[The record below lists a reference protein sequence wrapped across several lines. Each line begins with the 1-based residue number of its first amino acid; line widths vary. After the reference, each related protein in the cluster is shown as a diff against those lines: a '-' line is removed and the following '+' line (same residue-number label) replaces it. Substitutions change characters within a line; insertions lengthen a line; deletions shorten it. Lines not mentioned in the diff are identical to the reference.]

1 MISGHG
7 DDIYSQSAK
16 VTCNF
21 STNVDTLQ
29 DLSRLR
35 KHLMGCINQIHSYP
49 EPNANSLAE
58 LMAKKHHVKP
68 ENFCIS
74 NGATEAIYLI
84 AQAFRKSKTAIIIP
98 TFSEYEDASTL
109 NKHKISYYEELDDV
123 PTSVELVWLCNPNN
137 PTGRVYTKHQLIN
150 FLDKH
155 PQATLIVDQ
164 SYEKFCPNDLF
175 TIQEACMEERLILI
189 HSLTKHYAIPGL
201 RLGYCT
207 GKIQLIQTIAQYR
220 MPWSVN
226 QLAIEAG
233 KFLETEYQN
242 LVDLELHLKNA
253 TVLYQ
258 ELYQLDGLEVLPS
271 VTQFFLCRIKNK
283 LLTAESLK
291 DYLIQTKGFLIRDAS
306 NFRGLTPQHFRVASQ
321 NPKENKELVKAIK
334 AWLSILK

>member
-29 DLSRLR
+29 DLSSLR
-35 KHLMGCINQIHSYP
+35 KHLVECLHKIHSYP

-58 LMAKKHHVKP
+58 LMARKHHLIT
-68 ENFCIS
+68 ENFCIT

-84 AQAFRKSKTAIIIP
+84 AQAFAKSKTAIIIP
-98 TFSEYEDASTL
+98 TFSEYEDASAL
-109 NKHKISYYEELDDV
+109 NKHEISYYKELSDV
-123 PTSVELVWLCNPNN
+123 PTSVDLVWLCNPNN
-137 PTGRVYTKHQLIN
+137 PTGRVYTKVQLIR
-150 FLDKH
+150 FLAEH
-155 PQATLIVDQ
+155 PQTILIVDQ
-164 SYEKFCPNDLF
+164 SYEQFCPNDLF
-175 TIQEACMEERLILI
+175 TIQEACAEERLVLL

-207 GKIQLIQTIAQYR
+207 GKKELIQTIAQYR

-233 KFLETEYQN
+233 KFLEAKPQH
-242 LVDLELHLKNA
+242 LVDLNLHLKNA
-253 TVLYQ
+253 QALYQ
-258 ELYQLDGLEVLPS
+258 QLAEIDGLEVLPS
-271 VTQFFLCRIKNK
+271 ATQFFLCRIKDEAR
-283 LLTAESLK
+283 TAESLK
-291 DYLIQTKGFLIRDAS
+291 DYLMQTKGFLIRDAS

-321 NPKENKELVKAIK
+321 TPEANKELVKAIK
-334 AWLSILK
+334 AWF